1 MMNQRS
7 DIMAIEEILNYLRK
21 HKMFQAAVHVQGI
34 ADKYKLRDTTND
46 TRNDQP
52 GEGVIPSRW
61 TS

>member
-1 MMNQRS
+1 
-7 DIMAIEEILNYLRK
+7 MAIEEILNYLRK

-52 GEGVIPSRW
+52 GEGVIPSR
-61 TS
+61 